1 MQIEDKEMRSGED
14 PEESGDESVEFGPHY
29 LVHYIGWGKRY
40 VMVVQLISLLRSC
53 DCSIHLSSHIIPL

>member
-1 MQIEDKEMRSGED
+1 MLQIEDKEMRSGED

-40 VMVVQLISLLRSC
+40 VMAVQLIS
-53 DCSIHLSSHIIPL
+53 H